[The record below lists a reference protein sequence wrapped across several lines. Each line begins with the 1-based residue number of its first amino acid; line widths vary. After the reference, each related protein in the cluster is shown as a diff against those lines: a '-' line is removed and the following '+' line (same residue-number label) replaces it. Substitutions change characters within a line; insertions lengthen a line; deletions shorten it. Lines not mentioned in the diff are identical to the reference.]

1 MSDVNAPSPR
11 NDAPRTRQEDE
22 LPTTDDNE
30 SRQPE
35 QARLPEPRRLS
46 VDQAQIDPDRP
57 SLAGLDEWIR
67 KNTFVS
73 MGLAV
78 ATAFVAKAIAPFHSF
93 TIGLLLGVIAVVGL
107 YVLGF
112 YLGRGRNT

>member
-1 MSDVNAPSPR
+1 MSHPSPR
-11 NDAPRTRQEDE
+11 KDEDE
-22 LPTTDDNE
+22 LPTAGENE
-30 SRQPE
+30 SPE
-35 QARLPEPRRLS
+35 PKQGPLPEPRRIS
-46 VDQAQIDPDRP
+46 VDEAQIDPDRP

-73 MGLAV
+73 MGLVV

-107 YVLGF
+107 YLLRF
-112 YLGRGRNT
+112 YLGRGKA

>member
-1 MSDVNAPSPR
+1 MSDVNDPSPR

-22 LPTTDDNE
+22 WPTTGETE
-30 SRQPE
+30 SPE
-35 QARLPEPRRLS
+35 PYKAPRPEPRRIS
-46 VDQAQIDPDRP
+46 ADQAQVDPDRP

-67 KNTFVS
+67 KNTFLS
-73 MGLAV
+73 MGLVV